1 VQEGGGRRG
10 RAEPEADGHRRER
23 RGSADVHEHGAQPA
37 RGGHDPSRVDHV
49 VQAVVVG
56 DGAQHRG

>member
-23 RGSADVHEHGAQPA
+23 RSADVHEHGAQPA

-56 DGAQHRG
+56 DGAQDRG